1 MSESASAMSSPLVRI
16 AAVPH
21 SDRPT
26 DVGHSP
32 SWSSRYRSSRESAS
46 ICPVSHASRDGI
58 ARGSIE

>member
-1 MSESASAMSSPLVRI
+1 MSSPLVRI